1 MPVLTRNQKR
11 KMQNAQQP
19 PPKRLRTYLPE
30 VKTVLQSRN
39 RVPPPL
45 PKRPPLPPR
54 TRPPLP
60 SRPPKAALKATE
72 PRPTSSDMKIRY
84 RKDNTKNKTKEVLFD
99 VMDDFKS
106 LGFESRFVSI
116 PIDEMHSFDDALEVM
131 ETYTES
137 VINHYQL
144 QDNHDYMQVQLKI
157 HQVKD
162 EDDGKDWYHA
172 NHMIL
177 GPNYSSGNITPD
189 GGVLIPQHAPDSV
202 VVDRVDFTLMWI
214 KRPSA
219 LVVAQG
225 FSTL

>member
-1 MPVLTRNQKR
+1 MLQPNTNPTKQGTINVRHCHLDDSPYIGSPQLSLGLGPYKLSECSSDQFARSKQQKIFSCVMKNNNMPVLTRNQKR

-30 VKTVLQSRN
+30 VKSVLQSRN

-84 RKDNTKNKTKEVLFD
+84 RKNNTKNKTKEVLFD
-99 VMDDFKS
+99 IMSDFKS

-116 PIDEMHSFDDALEVM
+116 PIDEMHSFDDA
-131 ETYTES
+131 
-137 VINHYQL
+137 
-144 QDNHDYMQVQLKI
+144 
-157 HQVKD
+157 
-162 EDDGKDWYHA
+162 
-172 NHMIL
+172 
-177 GPNYSSGNITPD
+177 
-189 GGVLIPQHAPDSV
+189 
-202 VVDRVDFTLMWI
+202 
-214 KRPSA
+214 
-219 LVVAQG
+219 
-225 FSTL
+225 